1 MSTGVAPGSSKHLE
15 KMMTFFKAYRCG
27 QCHNEGSTAGH
38 TCDKCGSS
46 LSDEDFLG
54 SSKAALDAQL
64 AAATGGTP
72 DSKKL
77 LDAQLAAAAS
87 HSSDYGSNGWCKDC
101 GGRGC
106 ITCDYLGYAPT
117 PLQASWHLEDVDRMS
132 DGTCLWCHGFGCAH
146 CGSTGGY

>member
-1 MSTGVAPGSSKHLE
+1 MIV
-15 KMMTFFKAYRCG
+15 FKAYRCG

-38 TCDKCGSS
+38 TCDKCGNA
-46 LSDEDFLG
+46 LGEGDFLDPRG
-54 SSKAALDAQL
+54 ILNAQL

-77 LDAQLAAAAS
+77 LDAQLAYAS
-87 HSSDYGSNGWCKDC
+87 
-101 GGRGC
+101 
-106 ITCDYLGYAPT
+106 T
-117 PLQASWHLEDVDRMS
+117 PPQASWHLEDVDRMS